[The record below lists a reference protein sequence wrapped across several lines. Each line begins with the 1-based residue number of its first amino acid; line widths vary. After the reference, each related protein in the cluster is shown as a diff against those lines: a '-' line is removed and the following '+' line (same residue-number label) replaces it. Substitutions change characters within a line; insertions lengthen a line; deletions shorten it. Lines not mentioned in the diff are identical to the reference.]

1 MKSKS
6 GRVAFTALLAALA
19 LALSFLEGLLP
30 LSLIHIWS

>member
-19 LALSFLEGLLP
+19 LALSRRLARYLK
-30 LSLIHIWS
+30 